1 MAIIE
6 SIADRIDE
14 QPVYVRLGILI
25 GIILII
31 CLVYW
36 YFFWSPKSDELTIAR
51 NELQKE
57 KSRLNEYEAIAKELP
72 RFEREFNRLNR
83 EFLIAASKLPEE
95 KEIPSLIDSV
105 YAAVSASGLV
115 SDTFAPKPEV
125 KKDIYAEIPIDMK
138 VFCSYYDLANFFDR
152 VSKLPRIVN
161 IRDLNLRQ
169 EKKGDV
175 GDKIVLN
182 ATFTAVTFRLLPP
195 PPPQSEKKG
204 KGGVN
209 NGNNGEPE

>member
-1 MAIIE
+1 MEIIE
-6 SIADRIDE
+6 SIADRIND
-14 QPVYVRLGILI
+14 QSVYVRLGILI

-36 YFFWSPKSDELTIAR
+36 YFFWSPKAGELTMAR

-72 RFEREFNRLNR
+72 RFEREFDKLNR

-95 KEIPSLIDSV
+95 KEIPSLIDSI
-105 YAAVSASGLV
+105 YAAVSASGLE

-138 VFCSYYDLANFFDR
+138 VFGSYYDLANFFDR

-169 EKKGDV
+169 ETKRAT

-182 ATFTAVTFRLLPP
+182 ATFTTATFRLLPP

-204 KGGVN
+204 NGGVN
-209 NGNNGEPE
+209 NGEPQ